1 VHGVGRAFCGH
12 VTFRRLQALTGGGG
26 RALLMEGVCVGG
38 SLVEGVSLKNRVP
51 ENGMFGMSASSGRAP
66 EAPANSLGLGATN
79 STYYETYSAYDA
91 FVARSFV
98 FLSFFPPHTVFL
110 LEKKTKGASIGRASG
125 TLSQFLRRTV
135 SVITGGL
142 MSLRGG

>member
-91 FVARSFV
+91 FVARSFMNKRIERLGELYIV
-98 FLSFFPPHTVFL
+98 YFRIKIIMYMNLVEICSPRCHFHLVGV
-110 LEKKTKGASIGRASG
+110 K
-125 TLSQFLRRTV
+125 V
-135 SVITGGL
+135 GL
-142 MSLRGG
+142 V

>member
-1 VHGVGRAFCGH
+1 MHGVGRAFCGH

-51 ENGMFGMSASSGRAP
+51 ENGMFGMSASSGCAP

-98 FLSFFPPHTVFL
+98 FSLLFPTPHSFPAR
-110 LEKKTKGASIGRASG
+110 EKNKGSEHWACVRYA
-125 TLSQFLRRTV
+125 
-135 SVITGGL
+135 
-142 MSLRGG
+142 